1 MPGGKN
7 GEARDCPSPP
17 NTVGRLTSARHRS
30 TSAPQGAWHC
40 CLLVVVAHVSKLLK
54 VDLVSE
60 KTTDTTEALD
70 ELVALGGSIRDELKS
85 GTKVLV
91 VLSNPFQERLLG
103 NNLHL
108 LAGLLV
114 EELVSVA
121 LLLLLGGVE
130 DDLATVVV
138 LENPAGDLKVLKD
151 DKSLDSTQLKGL
163 EGILDTVADL
173 AGILAN
179 FLKVLSNELLLLDEL
194 DVAKGLGRQLN
205 SLVETVLTTVRNIN
219 NLDDLCRKTVIK
231 QVGGVQVALEIGRTS
246 KDETSNVNL
255 VGSDEV
261 LDSQLS
267 NLSDVVVTLFLSQTG
282 ETESGLTTTT
292 VLLGKIDRELV
303 DNFTGVSAQGSEQGT
318 VTIHDD
324 ETELLVGLE
333 QLSQGLSVEL
343 VVAQVKGGVDGLE
356 GLEIDV
362 DLSLLSFLGQ
372 DFTTV
377 DDQAVRGDLV
387 VQLKTLLGR
396 GNGGQD
402 GLSVDSRLDVGGG
415 TLEHC

>member
-1 MPGGKN
+1 MFHSWY
-7 GEARDCPSPP
+7 CQL
-17 NTVGRLTSARHRS
+17 TVVVLI
-30 TSAPQGAWHC
+30 
-40 CLLVVVAHVSKLLK
+40 VVAHISKLLE

-60 KTTDTTEALD
+60 NTADATKTLD
-70 ELVALGGSIRDELKS
+70 KLVALGGSIRNELKR
-85 GTKVLV
+85 GTEVLV
-91 VLSNPFQERLLG
+91 VLSNPFKEGFLS
-103 NNLHL
+103 NDLHL
-108 LAGLLV
+108 LASLLV
-114 EELVSVA
+114 EELVAVA

-130 DDLATVVV
+130 DDITAVAVP
-138 LENPAGDLKVLKD
+138 EDPAGDLEVLKD
-151 DKSLDSTQLKGL
+151 DESLDSTELKGL
-163 EGILDTVADL
+163 EGVINTVADL

-179 FLKVLSNELLLLDEL
+179 FLEVLSNELLLLDEL
-194 DVAKGLGRQLN
+194 DVAEGLGRQLDG
-205 SLVETVLTTVRNIN
+205 LVETVLTTVRNIHDLN
-219 NLDDLCRKTVIK
+219 NLGRQTVVE
-231 QVGGVQVALEIGRTS
+231 QVGGVKVVLEIGGTS
-246 KDETSNVNL
+246 KDKTSHVDL
-255 VGSDEV
+255 VGRDEV
-261 LDSQLS
+261 LDSQFC
-267 NLSDVVVTLFLSQTG
+267 NLSDVVVTLFLSQTS

-303 DNFTGVSAQGSEQGT
+303 DNLTGVSAQSSEQGT

-324 ETELLVGLE
+324 KTELLVGLE
-333 QLSQGLSVEL
+333 QLSQSLSVEL

-377 DDQAVRGDLV
+377 DDQTIRGDLV
-387 VQLKTLLGR
+387 VQLETLLGR